1 MAKLVIIE
9 SGSKSNA
16 ALVISGGICLLVDCG
31 VSMKKLACALTRL
44 GLGPSSVK
52 AALITHGH
60 SDHVK
65 GMCSVKK
72 CLGIPFYSFADVE
85 GCIKLEEST
94 DISGFEINSFKL
106 SHDVDCCGYRITAD
120 GNAVCFVIDTGVV
133 TDGALDAMTG
143 IKTVVLESNHDEDM
157 LRYGSYPAALKSRIL
172 SQNGHLS
179 NKDCAK
185 TLAYLASKGLER
197 AVLAHLSENNNT
209 PLTARKCAV
218 DELKKYG
225 FDSVDIKTAEPML
238 EMEL

>member
-1 MAKLVIIE
+1 
-9 SGSKSNA
+9 
-16 ALVISGGICLLVDCG
+16 
-31 VSMKKLACALTRL
+31 
-44 GLGPSSVK
+44 
-52 AALITHGH
+52 
-60 SDHVK
+60 
-65 GMCSVKK
+65 
-72 CLGIPFYSFADVE
+72 
-85 GCIKLEEST
+85 
-94 DISGFEINSFKL
+94 
-106 SHDVDCCGYRITAD
+106 
-120 GNAVCFVIDTGVV
+120 
-133 TDGALDAMTG
+133 
-143 IKTVVLESNHDEDM
+143 M